1 MEVRNFP
8 SGKMFPQLDFLPFP
22 CSAIL
27 PSSGFRYT
35 QPSKPTP
42 PLTKPDV
49 PKPASGV
56 NTGEINCKTATQL
69 GMKSV
74 NYYITSD
81 AAALTDT
88 GTNTWTVTSYNKSKF
103 TFTDLVPGQRY
114 YIKIGLVGV
123 RGQEVLSEAIPYIA
137 Q

>member
-1 MEVRNFP
+1 
-8 SGKMFPQLDFLPFP
+8 
-22 CSAIL
+22 
-27 PSSGFRYT
+27 
-35 QPSKPTP
+35 
-42 PLTKPDV
+42 
-49 PKPASGV
+49 
-56 NTGEINCKTATQL
+56 
-69 GMKSV
+69 MKSV

-123 RGQEVLSEAIPYIA
+123 RGQEVLSEAMPYIA